1 MKVNSLIFTSI
12 SKHPVTLQGRKM
24 TLYASL
30 IYLKHWVTD
39 PSQPFEDPNVTFIW
53 SMTFHSA
60 DSHHKFNMISK
71 QITDLK
77 KEGNKR
83 EQQKKEMVDD
93 TSIKQDI
100 LVEIKGRRSHKL
112 LTEGFNVL
120 VVDRRW
126 FPGEVEI
133 HQNGLWFMNA
143 FI

>member
-1 MKVNSLIFTSI
+1 
-12 SKHPVTLQGRKM
+12 
-24 TLYASL
+24 
-30 IYLKHWVTD
+30 
-39 PSQPFEDPNVTFIW
+39 
-53 SMTFHSA
+53 MTFHSA

-112 LTEGFNVL
+112 LAEGFNVL
-120 VVDRRW
+120 VVDRR
-126 FPGEVEI
+126 
-133 HQNGLWFMNA
+133 
-143 FI
+143 